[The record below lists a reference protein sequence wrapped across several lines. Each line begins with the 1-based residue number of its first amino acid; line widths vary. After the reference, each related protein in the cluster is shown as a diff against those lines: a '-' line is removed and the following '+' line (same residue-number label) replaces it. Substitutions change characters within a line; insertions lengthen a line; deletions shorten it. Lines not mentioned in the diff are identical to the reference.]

1 MDIRSKLIALYWADY
16 IYRKLNDEQTCDD
29 WWSQVFVL
37 GGE

>member
-1 MDIRSKLIALYWADY
+1 MDVRNKLIALYWADY
-16 IYRKLNDEQTCDD
+16 IYRKLNDERACDY